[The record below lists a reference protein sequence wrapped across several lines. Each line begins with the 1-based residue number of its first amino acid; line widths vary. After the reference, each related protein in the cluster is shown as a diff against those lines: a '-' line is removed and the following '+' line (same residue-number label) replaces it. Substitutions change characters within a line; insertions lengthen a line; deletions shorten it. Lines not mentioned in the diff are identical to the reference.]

1 MTDFIARPSI
11 LRGRPASGRPI
22 RYMDRYKSDLSDLIA
37 PLNQNFQP
45 DDFSPARVNFRWLI
59 GATLTALAGIG
70 LIGSVVTYSLDRT
83 HTMIEMPEIAF
94 TAGEDATNNDGTMPV
109 KGDRQVVFSDMASA
123 RQSFRAATAVAVGD
137 HEIIKM
143 RPFVKV
149 ATNLALSSIGYS
161 ADVPPFEPLKLFG
174 GSDSA
179 AVPQLEIRASEE
191 DTDLSFQKF
200 QLSAVA
206 GDADPSIA
214 LSQAQIDSQV
224 EEARKAAISLGKAMP
239 LTIGGQQFL
248 TRTLPTLTGPQ
259 GAGGTTPIDTAFS
272 SIQISVVPEN
282 VTALAKK
289 PAVQTA
295 ARTTSD
301 ERMVTMRKN
310 ETIEQALIAN
320 KAPASVAKSAAAVLM
335 KDIKDIGLK
344 DGAKLRILLS
354 LPADPKAEPR
364 LLRTMLY
371 DADTIIAIAAIDD
384 RGQFVSVAPPS
395 SEGTIGADEQ
405 PDADPN
411 QAQGFKLYDSLYET
425 ALKNDIPKAIID
437 QLVRIY
443 FYDVDLQRKVA
454 GGDSFEVFYAEDEEN
469 SGRVEVLYAALSV
482 SGVTKR
488 YYQYKSPDDG
498 SIDYFDEQGKSNRK
512 FLMRK
517 PISEGIFRSGF
528 GMRYHPILHVSRLHS
543 GVDWANSV
551 GTPILAAGDGVITF
565 ADWDTGY
572 GRHVE
577 IQHAYDFTTTYSHM
591 SAFAKGITEGV
602 RVRQGQV
609 IGYLG
614 SSGLATGPHLHYEV
628 LVKGEFKDPMAIK
641 LPRSR
646 ELDDKEL
653 KVFKS
658 EQDGINDVMAKAPGA
673 VRVVSKA
680 TP

>member
-1 MTDFIARPSI
+1 M
-11 LRGRPASGRPI
+11 LRGRPASGRPM
-22 RYMDRYKSDLSDLIA
+22 RYMDRYRSELTDLIA
-37 PLNQNFQP
+37 PLSQNFQP
-45 DDFSPARVNFRWLI
+45 DDFAPARVNFRWLI
-59 GATLTALAGIG
+59 GASLTALAGIG
-70 LIGSVVTYSLDRT
+70 LIGSVVTYSLDRSRK
-83 HTMIEMPEIAF
+83 MIEMPEIAYSS
-94 TAGEDATNNDGTMPV
+94 NDGGTGNESATPI
-109 KGDRQVVFSDMASA
+109 KGDRQVIFSDIASA
-123 RQSFRAATAVAVGD
+123 RQSFRAPTAVAVGD

-179 AVPQLEIRASEE
+179 AAPQLEIRASEE

-200 QLSAVA
+200 QLSAINNDV
-206 GDADPSIA
+206 DPSIA
-214 LSQAQIDSQV
+214 LSAAQIKSQI
-224 EEARKAAISLGKAMP
+224 EEARKSAISLGKAMP

-259 GAGGTTPIDTAFS
+259 GIGGSTAIDTAFS

-289 PAVQTA
+289 AAVQSA

-301 ERMVTMRKN
+301 ERMTTMRKN
-310 ETIEQALIAN
+310 ESIEQVLVAN
-320 KAPASVAKSAAAVLM
+320 KAPSLAAKGAAAVLL

-344 DGAKLRILLS
+344 DNAKLRILLS
-354 LPADPKAEPR
+354 LPPDPKAEPR
-364 LLRTMLY
+364 LMRVMLY
-371 DADTIIAIAAIDD
+371 DGDTIIAIAAIDD

-405 PDADPN
+405 PEADPA
-411 QAQGFKLYDSLYET
+411 QPQGFKLYDSLYET

-437 QLVRIY
+437 QLVKIY

-469 SGRVEVLYAALSV
+469 AGRYEVLYAALSV

-551 GTPILAAGDGVITF
+551 GTPILAAGDGTVTF

-653 KVFKS
+653 RVFKR

-673 VRVVSKA
+673 MRVASKTA
-680 TP
+680 P

>member
-1 MTDFIARPSI
+1 
-11 LRGRPASGRPI
+11 
-22 RYMDRYKSDLSDLIA
+22 MDRYKSDLSDLIV

-320 KAPASVAKSAAAVLM
+320 KAPASVAKSAAALLM

-653 KVFKS
+653 KVFKR

>member
-1 MTDFIARPSI
+1 
-11 LRGRPASGRPI
+11 
-22 RYMDRYKSDLSDLIA
+22 MDRYKSDLSDLIA

-488 YYQYKSPDDG
+488 YYQYNSPDDG

-591 SAFAKGITEGV
+591 SAFAKGITDGV

-653 KVFKS
+653 QVFKR

>member
-1 MTDFIARPSI
+1 LTDIAARPSTI
-11 LRGRPASGRPI
+11 RSRASAARPVRYAE
-22 RYMDRYKSDLSDLIA
+22 RYMAEAADLVA
-37 PLNQNFQP
+37 PLSSTFQP
-45 DDFSPARVNFRWLI
+45 DDFAPAKVNFRWLI
-59 GATLTALAGIG
+59 GATLTALFGTT
-70 LIGSVVTYSLDRT
+70 LIGSVVHYSLNRT
-83 HTMIEMPEIAF
+83 QSLIEMPEIAF
-94 TAGEDATNNDGTMPV
+94 ISESNGSGEGAQTPT
-109 KGDRQVVFSDMASA
+109 KGDRLVVLSDIASA
-123 RQSFRAATAVAVGD
+123 RQSFRAAISVTVGD
-137 HEIIKM
+137 HDVVKM

-149 ATNLALSSIGYS
+149 ATNLTLSSIGFS
-161 ADVPPFEPLKLFG
+161 ADIPPFEPMKLFG
-174 GSDSA
+174 GADNA
-179 AVPQLEIRASEE
+179 EVPQLEIRASEE
-191 DTDLSFQKF
+191 DTDLSLQKS
-200 QLSAVA
+200 QLSATT
-206 GDADPSIA
+206 GDFEAA
-214 LSQAQIDSQV
+214 AVLSPEQIDAQV
-224 EEARKAAISLGKAMP
+224 EEARKAALSLGKALP
-239 LTIGGQQFL
+239 LSIGGQQFL
-248 TRTLPTLTGPQ
+248 TRTLPNLTGAPTN
-259 GAGGTTPIDTAFS
+259 GGTTSLDTAFS

-282 VTALAKK
+282 VTALPKK
-289 PAVQTA
+289 PPVPTA

-301 ERMVTMRKN
+301 ERILVLRKN
-310 ETIEQALIAN
+310 EQPEQALLAA
-320 KAPASVAKSAAAVLM
+320 KLPAAAARAAAAVLM
-335 KDIKDIGLK
+335 KDIKDVGYK
-344 DGAKLRILLS
+344 EGEKLRVLLS
-354 LPADPKAEPR
+354 LPPDQKAEPR
-364 LLRTMLY
+364 LLRVILY
-371 DADTIIAIAAIDD
+371 DGDTIVAIAAIDD

-411 QAQGFKLYDSLYET
+411 ESKGFRLYDSLYET
-425 ALKNDIPKAIID
+425 ALKNDIPKPVID

-469 SGRVEVLYAALSV
+469 AGRYEVLYAALSV

-517 PISEGIFRSGF
+517 PITEGIFRSGF

-551 GTPILAAGDGVITF
+551 GTPILAAGDGVVTF

-572 GRHVE
+572 GRHIE

-602 RVRQGQV
+602 HVRQGQV

-614 SSGLATGPHLHYEV
+614 ASGLATGPHLHYEV

-646 ELDDKEL
+646 ELDDREL
-653 KVFKS
+653 RAFKH
-658 EQDGINDVMAKAPGA
+658 EQDVINDIMTKAPGA
-673 VRVVSKA
+673 VRVVAK
-680 TP
+680 

>member
-1 MTDFIARPSI
+1 M
-11 LRGRPASGRPI
+11 
-22 RYMDRYKSDLSDLIA
+22 RYMDRYRSELTDLIA
-37 PLNQNFQP
+37 PLSQNFQP
-45 DDFSPARVNFRWLI
+45 DDFAPARVNFRWLI

-70 LIGSVVTYSLDRT
+70 LIGSVVTYSLDRSRK
-83 HTMIEMPEIAF
+83 MIEMPEIDYSA
-94 TAGEDATNNDGTMPV
+94 NDGNAGNDSATPV
-109 KGDRQVVFSDMASA
+109 KGDRQVIFSDIASA
-123 RQSFRAATAVAVGD
+123 RQSFRAPTAVAVGD

-143 RPFVKV
+143 RTFVKV

-174 GSDSA
+174 GPDSA
-179 AVPQLEIRASEE
+179 AAPQLEVRASEE

-200 QLSAVA
+200 QLSAVNV
-206 GDADPSIA
+206 DVDPSVA
-214 LSQAQIDSQV
+214 LSAAQIESQV

-239 LTIGGQQFL
+239 LSIGGQQFL

-259 GAGGTTPIDTAFS
+259 GVGGSTTIDTAFS

-289 PAVQTA
+289 A
-295 ARTTSD
+295 AAQSTSRTTSD
-301 ERMVTMRKN
+301 ERMATMRKN
-310 ETIEQALIAN
+310 ETIEQVLIAN
-320 KAPASVAKSAAAVLM
+320 KAPSPAAKSAAAVLM
-335 KDIKDIGLK
+335 KDIKEIGLK
-344 DGAKLRILLS
+344 DNAKLRILLS
-354 LPADPKAEPR
+354 LPPDPKAEPR
-364 LLRTMLY
+364 LMRVMLY
-371 DADTIIAIAAIDD
+371 DGDTITAIAAIDD

-405 PDADPN
+405 PEADPA
-411 QAQGFKLYDSLYET
+411 QPQGFKLYDSLYET

-437 QLVRIY
+437 QLVKIY

-469 SGRVEVLYAALSV
+469 AGRYEVLYAALSV

-498 SIDYFDEQGKSNRK
+498 SVDYFDEQGKSNRK

-551 GTPILAAGDGVITF
+551 GTPILAAGDGTVTF

-614 SSGLATGPHLHYEV
+614 SSGLSTGPHLHYEV

-653 KVFKS
+653 RVFKH

-673 VRVVSKA
+673 VRVASKTA
-680 TP
+680 P